1 MIMARRN
8 LHFTLLVLTLLF
20 VSINDSFASQPFYSV
35 DESKTFNHD
44 TTLNLLH
51 TSYTIESIQE
61 PDNEPLEIIQ
71 PKPAEKTVLANKIS
85 SEKEANE
92 NLFSLSQ
99 HKTNYILP
107 LSYVSNPNT
116 ITLDGV
122 GEENI
127 ENLEAKYQVS
137 IKTPLYVT
145 KNDLTGVY
153 FAFTAVSY
161 WQLYSDEI
169 SKPFRETNYEPE
181 LFYQFTSE
189 YDVLGYQFNMFRIG
203 INHMSNGQNGLK
215 SRSWNR
221 IIATAL
227 FSDESSAYYL
237 KAWYRLPEDEKIDP
251 LDPTGD
257 DNPDITDY
265 YGKIELGFASKLG
278 NFNVF
283 SRIRNNLSLSD
294 NRSGI
299 ELDFSYQLNDRYDLL
314 IQYFNGYGDSLID
327 YNRHQQRISLGFKLR
342 FI

>member
-1 MIMARRN
+1 MQINCFRLLPALSMILLSSSQALAYN
-8 LHFTLLVLTLLF
+8 LSL
-20 VSINDSFASQPFYSV
+20 D
-35 DESKTFNHD
+35 
-44 TTLNLLH
+44 
-51 TSYTIESIQE
+51 
-61 PDNEPLEIIQ
+61 
-71 PKPAEKTVLANKIS
+71 NKIS
-85 SEKEANE
+85 KPANQVSQIESLETNTNSDDEVVLLEILEIKDSEPDDTVLQEKLNSEKQANQ

-99 HKTNYILP
+99 HRTNYLLP

-116 ITLDGV
+116 ITLDDV
-122 GEENI
+122 SDENI

-137 IKTPLYVT
+137 IKTPFFIQDD
-145 KNDLTGVY
+145 DLSGVY

-181 LFYQFTSE
+181 VFYQFAAN
-189 YDVLGYQFNMFRIG
+189 YDVFGYQFNMIRIG
-203 INHMSNGQNGLK
+203 LNHMSNGQNGLK

-221 IIATAL
+221 IVATAL
-227 FSDESSAYYL
+227 FSDKNTAYYL
-237 KAWYRLPEDEKIDP
+237 KAWYRIPEDEKIDP

-265 YGKIELGFASKLG
+265 YGKVEIGFASKLG

-294 NRSGI
+294 NRSGL
-299 ELDFSYQLNDRYDLL
+299 EVDLSYQLNDRYDFL

-342 FI
+342 FL